1 MRTLLRIGA
10 YYFAMTFMMLAA
22 LLAVDLPDGTWE
34 LDTAASK
41 FNPSPPRK
49 E

>member
-1 MRTLLRIGA
+1 MRTLLRTGA
-10 YYFAMTFMMLAA
+10 CYFAMTFMMPAA
-22 LLAVDLPDGTWE
+22 LLAGDLLDGTWE

-41 FNPSPPRK
+41 FNPGPGAK